1 VEANEKRSSMIRD
14 FQPHITSLNF
24 AVSNVS
30 GEMATFYEADF
41 AEASSLSQKAITNIG
56 NMAYK

>member
-1 VEANEKRSSMIRD
+1 MIRD

-30 GEMATFYEADF
+30 GEMATFYEADG
-41 AEASSLSQKAITNIG
+41 AQASSLSEKAVSDITD
-56 NMAYK
+56 MKYKE